1 MTVNYSKD
9 IPIDGEALDLEWLNQ
24 PELEMSY
31 IEQVSE
37 LRKDMMDAQ
46 EQVKIIRSELIREA
60 HENPEETCNTKKAT
74 GPQVEAY
81 YRTHKDYKE
90 AKEEAIE
97 TQDAYEVAKD
107 MKDMVHFTRSKAL
120 ENMVILHG
128 QQYFA
133 GPSIPRDLNR
143 GDIEK
148 TLKKQ
153 RAKKRDVKVAK
164 GMRRAK

>member
-60 HENPEETCNTKKAT
+60 HENPEKTCNTKKAT

-133 GPSIPRDLNR
+133 GPSIPQSLNR
-143 GDIEK
+143 REAEK
-148 TLKKQ
+148 IQKKQ
-153 RAKKRDVKVAK
+153 RAKKRDTKVAK

>member
-1 MTVNYSKD
+1 MAVNYEKD

-24 PELEMSY
+24 PELEMRY

-37 LRKDMMDAQ
+37 LRKDTMDAQ

-60 HENPEETCNTKKAT
+60 HEDPEKTCNAKKAT

-81 YRTHKDYKE
+81 YRTHKDYQE

-97 TQDAYEVAKD
+97 AQDAYEVAKD

-133 GPSIPRDLNR
+133 GPSVPQSLNR
-143 GDIEK
+143 REVEK
-148 TLKKQ
+148 TQKKQ
-153 RAKKRDVKVAK
+153 RAKSRDTKVAK
-164 GMRRAK
+164 GMKRRK